1 MSGEPTAARPFPL
14 QRSGRSVCS
23 QVASVGARLATA
35 RPRHGE
41 APRMELD
48 GQEQVLAGRDALEEV
63 VSELLGV

>member
-1 MSGEPTAARPFPL
+1 VSGDPAAARPFPL

-23 QVASVGARLATA
+23 RVASVGARLATA

-41 APRMELD
+41 APRIEPD

-63 VSELLGV
+63 VSELLEI